1 MGTIFFCGDKAL
13 KAHTPG
19 GVCAAH
25 PGGLCVVGYTWLR
38 PLASTA
44 FSFSGF
50 FSFFGSLF
58 LGCQSSV
65 HGTSPMCDR
74 YSYELLFQLVP
85 VGHSL
90 LFFARSL
97 DDPLLRM
104 PSSILGVV
112 SVFAPVEHPLTF
124 LRLFVLCWGLDSTS
138 LILGRFVLSAKS
150 AFPPFFGD
158 SHSMRRYLRPCS
170 ILSSFFLSLSLLFFP
185 PLSVLCS
192 RC

>member
-1 MGTIFFCGDKAL
+1 MVLMWAGGHHIFCGDKAL
-13 KAHTPG
+13 KAHAPV

-25 PGGLCVVGYTWLR
+25 SRGFCVSALGCTWLR

-65 HGTSPMCDR
+65 HGTFPMCDC
-74 YSYELLFQLVP
+74 YSHELLFQLVP
-85 VGHSL
+85 VGHFL
-90 LFFARSL
+90 LSFARSA
-97 DDPLLRM
+97 DDPLLRL

-124 LRLFVLCWGLDSTS
+124 LRLFVLCWGLDST
-138 LILGRFVLSAKS
+138 
-150 AFPPFFGD
+150 FPHP
-158 SHSMRRYLRPCS
+158 
-170 ILSSFFLSLSLLFFP
+170 
-185 PLSVLCS
+185 
-192 RC
+192 

>member
-1 MGTIFFCGDKAL
+1 MGTIFVCGDKAL

-19 GVCAAH
+19 GVCVAH
-25 PGGLCVVGYTWLR
+25 PGGLSVVALGYTWLR

-65 HGTSPMCDR
+65 HGTFPMCDR

-90 LFFARSL
+90 LFFAGSL

-104 PSSILGVV
+104 P
-112 SVFAPVEHPLTF
+112 
-124 LRLFVLCWGLDSTS
+124 
-138 LILGRFVLSAKS
+138 
-150 AFPPFFGD
+150 
-158 SHSMRRYLRPCS
+158 
-170 ILSSFFLSLSLLFFP
+170 
-185 PLSVLCS
+185 
-192 RC
+192 

>member
-1 MGTIFFCGDKAL
+1 MECAS
-13 KAHTPG
+13 HTRVG
-19 GVCAAH
+19 FVKMATL
-25 PGGLCVVGYTWLR
+25 GLGLLQA
-38 PLASTA
+38 PLFRFLA
-44 FSFSGF
+44 F

-65 HGTSPMCDR
+65 HGTFPMCNC
-74 YSYELLFQLVP
+74 YSHELLFQLVP

-124 LRLFVLCWGLDSTS
+124 LRLFVLCWGLDST
-138 LILGRFVLSAKS
+138 
-150 AFPPFFGD
+150 FPHP
-158 SHSMRRYLRPCS
+158 
-170 ILSSFFLSLSLLFFP
+170 
-185 PLSVLCS
+185 
-192 RC
+192 

>member
-65 HGTSPMCDR
+65 HGTFPMCDR

-90 LFFARSL
+90 LFLLPGLSTTRCCECLRRFFVGCVRFCSGGASAHFPPPLRVVLGPGL
-97 DDPLLRM
+97 DLP
-104 PSSILGVV
+104 PSAILGE
-112 SVFAPVEHPLTF
+112 SPA
-124 LRLFVLCWGLDSTS
+124 
-138 LILGRFVLSAKS
+138 IQ
-150 AFPPFFGD
+150 
-158 SHSMRRYLRPCS
+158 
-170 ILSSFFLSLSLLFFP
+170 
-185 PLSVLCS
+185 
-192 RC
+192 

>member
-65 HGTSPMCDR
+65 HGTFPMCDR

-90 LFFARSL
+90 LLFARSL

-124 LRLFVLCWGLDSTS
+124 LRLFVLCWGLDST
-138 LILGRFVLSAKS
+138 
-150 AFPPFFGD
+150 FPHP
-158 SHSMRRYLRPCS
+158 
-170 ILSSFFLSLSLLFFP
+170 
-185 PLSVLCS
+185 
-192 RC
+192 

>member
-13 KAHTPG
+13 TAHTPG
-19 GVCAAH
+19 GVCAAL

-65 HGTSPMCDR
+65 HGTFPMCDC
-74 YSYELLFQLVP
+74 YSHELLFQLVP
-85 VGHSL
+85 VGHVFLS
-90 LFFARSL
+90 FARSA
-97 DDPLLRM
+97 DDPLLRL

-112 SVFAPVEHPLTF
+112 SVFAPPKPKQKTHMRVTLGSCWVRFGRMEVALGHLGSLWGHFGPT
-124 LRLFVLCWGLDSTS
+124 LRS
-138 LILGRFVLSAKS
+138 L
-150 AFPPFFGD
+150 
-158 SHSMRRYLRPCS
+158 
-170 ILSSFFLSLSLLFFP
+170 
-185 PLSVLCS
+185 
-192 RC
+192 

>member
-1 MGTIFFCGDKAL
+1 ML
-13 KAHTPG
+13 RTPAWAE
-19 GVCAAH
+19 CNH
-25 PGGLCVVGYTWLR
+25 TWLR
-38 PLASTA
+38 PLASTT

-65 HGTSPMCDR
+65 HGTFPMCDC
-74 YSYELLFQLVP
+74 YSHELLFQLVP
-85 VGHSL
+85 VGHFL
-90 LFFARSL
+90 LSFARSAG
-97 DDPLLRM
+97 DPLLRL

-138 LILGRFVLSAKS
+138 LIIGRFVLSAKS

-158 SHSMRRYLRPCS
+158 SHSTRRSLRLCS
-170 ILSSFFLSLSLLFFP
+170 ILSSFLSFCLLFFRLWLP
-185 PLSVLCS
+185 AFYS
-192 RC
+192 RY

>member
-19 GVCAAH
+19 GVCAAQ
-25 PGGLCVVGYTWLR
+25 PVGLCVVGYTWLR

-74 YSYELLFQLVP
+74 YSHELLFQLVP
-85 VGHSL
+85 VGHF
-90 LFFARSL
+90 LFHFARSP

-112 SVFAPVEHPLTF
+112 PAFAPVELPLTF
-124 LRLFVLCWGLDSTS
+124 LRLIVLCWGLDATFTHPWTTRSFGEVRLSTVF
-138 LILGRFVLSAKS
+138 R
-150 AFPPFFGD
+150 
-158 SHSMRRYLRPCS
+158 
-170 ILSSFFLSLSLLFFP
+170 
-185 PLSVLCS
+185 
-192 RC
+192 